1 MYDRYRIPSR
11 NTAERAQ
18 PKSATSGGAD
28 PVRRRQPVARAT
40 ATSDLGIPVR
50 GQCCPPGRRPGGPRP
65 EAGGAPPEG
74 GPKFSPAGPIFF
86 WDADVAPKIAFFIKT
101 KEVFSTIVYD
111 RNSYRTFHYISLHFT
126 TVLRHKFCDCL
137 QVLSDF

>member
-40 ATSDLGIPVR
+40 ATSDLGIP
-50 GQCCPPGRRPGGPRP
+50 
-65 EAGGAPPEG
+65 APEG

-86 WDADVAPKIAFFIKT
+86 FGMLTWHQKSR
-101 KEVFSTIVYD
+101 FS
-111 RNSYRTFHYISLHFT
+111 
-126 TVLRHKFCDCL
+126 
-137 QVLSDF
+137 